1 MSNTKAVQQYLT
13 RYAEPE
19 VALLREC
26 LEDARAFDRKE
37 LDGKVLDNKELGAK
51 LLLPCQFGLVI
62 PCYNESSAFLSRFI
76 AQFSLQSVCLVV
88 VINQPDN
95 IDNSVPQQAL
105 LDWIVQHTEC
115 VAEHE
120 HLAFFRCN
128 RLCLLVVKR
137 FKGSLRIPAKQGV
150 GLARK
155 IGADMLAALSAR
167 GLVSCTFL
175 GSTDADAWLPN
186 DYFAVLQRLS
196 DLKAAD
202 TKTANAKAVKKNNV
216 VAGVFGFKHDLP
228 EEESPHDEHN
238 MAILQATALYEQWL
252 NYYVAGLRFAG
263 SKYSF
268 HTIGSCL
275 AFHVEAYCQV
285 RGFPTRAGGEDFYLL
300 NKLAKL
306 SKNDGIASLPA
317 QIILQARVSARVPFG
332 TGPAVKKLLE
342 DQATAQTF
350 EVYCPRV
357 FQQLADLL
365 AAFNRLWPQRNS
377 PNAWLAQLPE
387 STQHA
392 LTELGWQRVIGNILA
407 QCRSADQLLHQIN
420 GWFDGFRTLRF
431 IHLLERLYFFPVS
444 LHHARQTCGFSF

>member
-19 VALLREC
+19 VALLEEYLSVSPERSE
-26 LEDARAFDRKE
+26 LTAF
-37 LDGKVLDNKELGAK
+37 
-51 LLLPCQFGLVI
+51 LPCQFGLVI

-120 HLAFFRCN
+120 HLAFFRCDS
-128 RLCLLVVKR
+128 LCLLVVKR

-196 DLKAAD
+196 DLKEAGKKTADIKAAN
-202 TKTANAKAVKKNNV
+202 TKTANEKAAKNNNV
-216 VAGVFGFKHDLP
+216 VAGVFGFKHELP
-228 EEESPHDEHN
+228 EENSPHEECEL
-238 MAILQATALYEQWL
+238 AILQATALYEQWL

-285 RGFPTRAGGEDFYLL
+285 RGFPVRAGGEDFYLL

-306 SKNDGIASLPA
+306 SKSDGIASLPA
-317 QIILQARVSARVPFG
+317 QITLQARVSARVPFG

-357 FQQLADLL
+357 FQKLADLL
-365 AAFNRLWPQRNS
+365 AAFNRLWAQRNS

-387 STQHA
+387 PTQQA
-392 LTELGWQRVIGNILA
+392 LTELGWQRAIGNILA